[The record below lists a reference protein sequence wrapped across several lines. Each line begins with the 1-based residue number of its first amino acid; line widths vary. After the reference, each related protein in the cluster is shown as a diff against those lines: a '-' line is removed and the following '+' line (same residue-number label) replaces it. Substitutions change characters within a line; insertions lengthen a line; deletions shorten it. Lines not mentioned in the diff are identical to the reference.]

1 MKIILNF
8 QKKIRLRNPLFLK
21 GFFNVIKRLIF
32 AMFIAML
39 CYSCASM
46 GPKTIPTDGFN
57 YNQRIL
63 AQENE
68 QILLNIV
75 RLRYAETPL
84 FINVSS
90 IINQYSRDGKAS
102 IDGKSIFGSATAEA
116 GVSGGWTDK
125 PTITYTPMSGK
136 AFSESLLQ
144 PISPAIVFYFI
155 QSGWSPGRLLNIT
168 TSHINGTSNTVNT
181 SRYHLSAESNF
192 IVLTQNLEFL
202 QRKGILG
209 MEIKEVDR
217 EMNVNIF
224 FPKRI
229 NDDSIKFAIA
239 RVKEILKLSPEIN
252 RFPIR
257 YGPFQRDQEEIYLQT
272 HSLLEIF
279 FGLSNYI
286 KVPEEHVSEGK
297 TFGFDSPEFSDII
310 KIYSSKEKPENAY
323 VAIKNRDYWFYIDD
337 GDWNSKS
344 TFGVV
349 QVLLN
354 LSRGTDPSKG
364 PLISI
369 GS

>member
-1 MKIILNF
+1 MKTINISIFEKLLSPNVFLIIL
-8 QKKIRLRNPLFLK
+8 
-21 GFFNVIKRLIF
+21 KRLVFSALIVVLF
-32 AMFIAML
+32 
-39 CYSCASM
+39 YSCSSI

-90 IINQYSRDGKAS
+90 IINQYSRESKAS

-155 QSGWSPGRLLNIT
+155 QSGWSPSKLLNIT
-168 TSHINGTSNTVNT
+168 TSHMNGINNTVNT
-181 SRYHLSAESNF
+181 SRFHYTAESDF
-192 IVLTQNLEFL
+192 TSLTEKLEYL
-202 QRKGILG
+202 QQKGILG
-209 MEIKEVDR
+209 MEIKRIDQ

-229 NDDSIKFAIA
+229 KNDTVKSVIA
-239 RVKEILKLSPEIN
+239 EVKEILRLSTEIN

-257 YGPFQRDQEEIYLQT
+257 YGPFQRDPEEIFLQT

-286 KVPEEHVSEGK
+286 EVPEEHIANGK
-297 TFGFDSPEFSDII
+297 TFEFKSQENPAII
-310 KIYSSKEKPENAY
+310 KIFSSKDKPENAY

-337 GDWNSKS
+337 SDWNSKS
-344 TFGVV
+344 TFGIV

-354 LSRGTDPSKG
+354 LSKGTDPSKG